1 MFYQERYVNM
11 QDKSIATAY
20 ASDEGTEGKIIPL
33 RPHHGMCLAYFKGE
47 GYSGGFTA
55 HMAEMLKLFLSGKRI
70 RLHVDTDEICSAC
83 SNNQDGICEAR
94 DKVAEYD
101 SAVLERCGL
110 KAGQVLDFA
119 AFTKTVQEKI
129 LATDKRREI
138 CGNCQWNSICEEQ
151 KSRWA

>member
-1 MFYQERYVNM
+1 MAEEK
-11 QDKSIATAY
+11 DKKKLAQ
-20 ASDEGTEGKIIPL
+20 PVLL

-47 GYSGGFTA
+47 GYSDGFSA
-55 HMAEMLKLFLSGKRI
+55 HMKEVLDELQKGMDVQLYVG
-70 RLHVDTDEICSAC
+70 TDEICSAC
-83 SNNQDGICEAR
+83 PNNQDGICEAR

>member
-1 MFYQERYVNM
+1 M
-11 QDKSIATAY
+11 QDKSIAVAY

-47 GYSGGFTA
+47 GYSNGFTA
-55 HMAEMLKLFLSGKRI
+55 HMAEMLKLFLSGKKI

-83 SNNQDGICEAR
+83 PNNQDGICEAR

-101 SAVLERCGL
+101 NAVLE
-110 KAGQVLDFA
+110 AGQELEFTT
-119 AFTKTVQEKI
+119 FTKTVQEKI
-129 LATDKRREI
+129 LAADKRKEI

>member
-1 MFYQERYVNM
+1 M
-11 QDKSIATAY
+11 QDKSIATAH
-20 ASDEGTEGKIIPL
+20 AFDEGAEGKIIPL

-55 HMAEMLKLFLSGKRI
+55 HMAEMLKIFLAGKKI

-83 SNNQDGICEAR
+83 PNNLDGICEAR

-101 SAVLERCGL
+101 NAVLERCGL
-110 KAGQVLDFA
+110 KAGQVMDFGE
-119 AFTKTVQEKI
+119 FTRTVQEKI
-129 LATDKRREI
+129 LAADKRKEI

-151 KSRWA
+151 KSRWV